1 MAAVAFPALVPSGR
15 RYNPGKYPQG
25 EFKALNG
32 ATTTLRYGNR
42 RYDAELEL
50 TFQNITDSN
59 AALLLALYEQTT
71 VTDDWITFT
80 AADGAVGASPELADY
95 LREVGGSGLRWRFAE
110 PPSVDSVVPGRSS
123 VQCSFVGRLDP
134 N

>member
-1 MAAVAFPALVPSGR
+1 MAAVAFPPLVPSGR

-32 ATTTLRYGNR
+32 AVTTLRYGNR

-59 AALLLALYEQTT
+59 AAALLGLYERTM
-71 VTDDWITFT
+71 VADDWVSFT
-80 AADGAVGASPELADY
+80 AADGAGGSSPELANY
-95 LREVGGSGLRWRFAE
+95 IREVGGSGLRWRFSE
-110 PPSVDSVVPGRSS
+110 PPTVDSVVPGRSTM
-123 VQCSFVGRLDP
+123 QCRLIGRLDP

>member
-15 RYNPGKYPQG
+15 RYSPGKYPQG

-32 ATTTLRYGNR
+32 AVTTLRYGNR

-50 TFQNITDSN
+50 TFQNITDDN
-59 AALLLALYEQTT
+59 AATVLGLYERTM
-71 VTDDWITFT
+71 VADDWITFT
-80 AADGAVGASPELADY
+80 QADGAGGSSNALASY
-95 LREVGGSGLRWRFAE
+95 IREVGGSGLRWRFSD
-110 PPSVDSVVPGRSS
+110 PPSVDSVKPGLST
-123 VQCSFVGRLDP
+123 VQVRLIGRLDP

>member
-1 MAAVAFPALVPSGR
+1 MAARAFPPIQPTGR
-15 RYNPGKYPQG
+15 SYSPGSFPQT

-32 ATTTLRYGNR
+32 ATTVVRFGNR
-42 RYDAELEL
+42 RSDSELKL
-50 TFQNITDSN
+50 TFNNITDSN

-80 AADGAVGASPELADY
+80 AADGAVGASPELANY

-134 N
+134 Y

>member
-80 AADGAVGASPELADY
+80 PADGAAGASAELASY
-95 LREVGGSGLRWRFAE
+95 LREVGGSGLRWRFSD

-134 N
+134 S

>member
-50 TFQNITDSN
+50 TFQNITDDN
-59 AALLLALYEQTT
+59 AAAVLGLYERTM
-71 VTDDWITFT
+71 VADDWITFT
-80 AADGAVGASPELADY
+80 QADGAGGAATALANY
-95 LREVGGSGLRWRFAE
+95 IREVGGSGLRWRFSD
-110 PPSVDSVVPGRSS
+110 PPSVDSVKPGRST
-123 VQCSFVGRLDP
+123 VQVRLIGRLDP

>member
-50 TFQNITDSN
+50 TFQNITDDN
-59 AALLLALYEQTT
+59 AATVLGLYERSMAA
-71 VTDDWITFT
+71 DDWIAFT
-80 AADGAVGASPELADY
+80 QADGAGGSSNALASY
-95 LREVGGSGLRWRFAE
+95 IREVGGSGLRWRFSE
-110 PPSVDSVVPGRSS
+110 PPTVDSVVPGRSTM
-123 VQCSFVGRLDP
+123 QCRLIGRLDP

>member
-50 TFQNITDSN
+50 TFQNISDQN
-59 AALLLALYEQTT
+59 AAALLSLYEQTT

-80 AADGAVGASPELADY
+80 PADGAAGASAELASY
-95 LREVGGSGLRWRFAE
+95 LREVGGSGLRWRFSD

-134 N
+134 S